1 MSETSY
7 ITTISRGWKRI
18 ALFAVVSALF
28 AVAVSLAFPLRYS
41 SSMRM
46 LIIQGSLASADPY
59 TAIKSSERIADNLA
73 QVMYTTSFYDKVMG
87 AKFNIDESYFGD
99 EERKIRK
106 RWNDALGTQ
115 VVRGSGMLDITV
127 YHTDKEQ
134 AEQISQAI
142 AFVLTT
148 EGWKY
153 VGGGDLEIRLVDD
166 PLVSKWPV
174 RPNLPANAL
183 TGLVLGSIAGVGY
196 VLAVANR
203 RRTPFMN

>member
-1 MSETSY
+1 MSDTSY
-7 ITTISRGWKRI
+7 LATIRKGWTRI
-18 ALFAVVSALF
+18 ALFAVLSALF

-59 TAIKSSERIADNLA
+59 TAIRASERIADNLA
-73 QVMYTTSFYDKVMG
+73 QVMYTTSFYDKVVG
-87 AKFNIDESYFGD
+87 AKFNVDESYFGE
-99 EERKIRK
+99 EERKVRE
-106 RWNDALGTQ
+106 RWNEAIATQ
-115 VVRGSGMLDITV
+115 VVRNSGMLDVVV
-127 YHTDKEQ
+127 YHTDKDQ
-134 AEQISQAI
+134 AEQLSQAI

-174 RPNLPANAL
+174 KPNLPANAL
-183 TGLVLGSIAGVGY
+183 TGLVLGSLAGVGY
-196 VLAVANR
+196 VLATAGR
-203 RRTPFMN
+203 RRA